1 MSESLRRRNR
11 SAIRFAVVL
20 PEGLFAGRRHEDA
33 EQKGRSEMRYSGGIV
48 EVLSLG
54 EYGHADIVQV
64 SYDELYDLAKQA
76 ELIAG
81 AAAEDSGIDLTEVV
95 ERQTK
100 RSLHPALGGE
110 VPYDLDPRM
119 LWELPLQ

>member
-1 MSESLRRRNR
+1 
-11 SAIRFAVVL
+11 
-20 PEGLFAGRRHEDA
+20 
-33 EQKGRSEMRYSGGIV
+33 MRYSGGIV

-81 AAAEDSGIDLTEVV
+81 AAAEDSGIDLAEVV

-110 VPYDLDPRM
+110 TPYDLDPRM